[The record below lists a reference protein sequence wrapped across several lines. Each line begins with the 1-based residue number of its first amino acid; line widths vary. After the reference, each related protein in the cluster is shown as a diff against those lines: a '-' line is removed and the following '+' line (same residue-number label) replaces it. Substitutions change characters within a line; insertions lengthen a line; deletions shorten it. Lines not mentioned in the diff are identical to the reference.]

1 MDPSHRTS
9 DRQSLLLTQAAIEA
23 VTERPELLTAV
34 VATLDHWEAQAPSGS
49 RALRDEWRNLIQ
61 QRDWSR
67 ALDPGE
73 RGQQLRQA
81 SPLGKALA
89 PALRLAIIRTCKGR
103 SSNT

>member
-1 MDPSHRTS
+1 MDTAHRTS
-9 DRQSLLLTQAAIEA
+9 DQQSLLLTQAAVRA
-23 VTERPELLTAV
+23 LTQTPALMAAV
-34 VATLDHWEAQAPSGS
+34 VGTLDHWDAVAPPASK
-49 RALRDEWRNLIQ
+49 ALRDEWREIVAKQ
-61 QRDWSR
+61 QWQR

-89 PALRLAIIRTCKGR
+89 PDLRLTIIRQCKGR